1 MFRANN
7 SVLGETGPL
16 HRITLEGTDCVIVPE
31 NGTPWSYAV
40 PSVCRHVEVLGNG
53 CQEGRLFGKTI
64 KKENLSL
71 ELKYKQVSWAKEE
84 GGEII
89 LQQWKQREQ
98 NFEGIGTH
106 DGLGAW

>member
-16 HRITLEGTDCVIVPE
+16 HRITLEGTDYVIVPE

-40 PSVCRHVEVLGNG
+40 PNVCRHVEVLGNG
-53 CQEGRLFGKTI
+53 CWEGRLFGKII

-71 ELKYKQVSWAKEE
+71 ELKYK
-84 GGEII
+84 
-89 LQQWKQREQ
+89 
-98 NFEGIGTH
+98 
-106 DGLGAW
+106 